1 MTTSPKSKLLAVL
14 VAALALLA
22 LPAAA
27 GATITY
33 TKGFSKPRVYLAEDN
48 GSGAKQ
54 IGLGNNSRI
63 SPDGEWVTYERLSG
77 NHDELRLYKVSNG
90 KSERLLGNWDEPYV
104 FAWAPNSEMLAAVS
118 GAPGAKGTLIL
129 VDLEN
134 GKRTKVANGFFNGV
148 SFSPTSE
155 EVVYGVSQAQTI
167 PLKSDVFRASVEGG
181 SPVALSHDHNA
192 VSPLWGPTGEIV
204 FGRQLGIKTR
214 QYAPANQLFV
224 MNEEGQRI
232 SQLTHIK
239 VDPLAEG
246 LAPTQWSA
254 NGNRLLAEFGGQDQS
269 YAVAVNTVTGAEKA
283 LTKDPESGFQGAAL
297 SADGKTV
304 LGTTGYGFG
313 DPHPSVVTVPFAG
326 GPQKVIVPGAYSPS
340 WSE

>member
-1 MTTSPKSKLLAVL
+1 MRIQTKLII
-14 VAALALLA
+14 ALLA
-22 LPAAA
+22 LVALALPATA
-27 GATITY
+27 GATLTY
-33 TKGFSKPRVYLAEDN
+33 TKGFSKPRVYIAEDN
-48 GSGAKQ
+48 GKGAKQ

-63 SPDGEWVTYERLSG
+63 SPDGEWVTYERQSG

-90 KSERLLGNWDEPYV
+90 KSERLLGNWSEPYV
-104 FAWAPNSEMLAAVS
+104 FAWAPNSEILAAVS
-118 GAPGAKGTLIL
+118 GAPNSKGTLVL
-129 VDLEN
+129 VNLED
-134 GKRTKVANGFFNGV
+134 GRRTKVATGFFNGV
-148 SFSPTSE
+148 SFSPESE

-167 PLKSDVFRASVEGG
+167 PLKSDVYRASVEGG
-181 SPVALSHDHNA
+181 APVNLSEDHNA
-192 VSPLWGPTGEIV
+192 VSPLWGPDGQIV

-254 NGNRLLAEFGGQDQS
+254 DGTRLLAEFGGQDQS
-269 YAVAVNTVTGAEKA
+269 YAVAVNAVTGAEKA

-313 DPHPSVVTVPFAG
+313 DPHPKVVTVPFSG
-326 GPQKVIVPGAYSPS
+326 GPQKVLVPGGYSPS